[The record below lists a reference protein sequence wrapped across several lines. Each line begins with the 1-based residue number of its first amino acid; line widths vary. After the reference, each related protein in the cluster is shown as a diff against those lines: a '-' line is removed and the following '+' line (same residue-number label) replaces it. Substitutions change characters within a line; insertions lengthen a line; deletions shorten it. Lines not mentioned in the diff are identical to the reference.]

1 MRAFGAARAAQL
13 RVAGR
18 REKRDGALH
27 FDVGIALHF
36 GNAAARWISPHAS
49 LTYAVNSAK
58 VCSCRSRS
66 KAASLSMISADSEP
80 SRSGASTNRR
90 RSLLRSS
97 LELGPSPDWSGNLHI
112 RLRILFAHRAPAPNA
127 RLQRGGKPME
137 MEKIHVF
144 ARSLLSRHGGRVGGS
159 AESSRLR
166 PARP

>member
-1 MRAFGAARAAQL
+1 MRAFGSARAAQL

-18 REKRDGALH
+18 REKRHGALH

-80 SRSGASTNRR
+80 SPRIATCGEPTPQWAEPWDKDRGELPGD
-90 RSLLRSS
+90 SLRALPW
-97 LELGPSPDWSGNLHI
+97 LTKGP
-112 RLRILFAHRAPAPNA
+112 
-127 RLQRGGKPME
+127 
-137 MEKIHVF
+137 
-144 ARSLLSRHGGRVGGS
+144 GGR
-159 AESSRLR
+159 
-166 PARP
+166 